1 MAGVDGRD
9 PLADL
14 ASLREELKKYE
25 PGLEKRP
32 FVLVANKMDLEGS
45 EANLERLKKAE
56 PNSTIIPVCAEL
68 SENTDKLI
76 RCLRSCL
83 ETLPPMDAED
93 LNRITVSKI
102 LINVVIHFCFPS
114 LLRRRI
120 AFATRHQ
127 LIIVVINLLNLPEVL
142 CG

>member
-1 MAGVDGRD
+1 
-9 PLADL
+9 
-14 ASLREELKKYE
+14 
-25 PGLEKRP
+25 
-32 FVLVANKMDLEGS
+32 MDLEGS

-93 LNRITVSKI
+93 LNRILAK
-102 LINVVIHFCFPS
+102 
-114 LLRRRI
+114 RRV
-120 AFATRHQ
+120 F
-127 LIIVVINLLNLPEVL
+127 LNDKTQERPKDDD
-142 CG
+142 GWDY